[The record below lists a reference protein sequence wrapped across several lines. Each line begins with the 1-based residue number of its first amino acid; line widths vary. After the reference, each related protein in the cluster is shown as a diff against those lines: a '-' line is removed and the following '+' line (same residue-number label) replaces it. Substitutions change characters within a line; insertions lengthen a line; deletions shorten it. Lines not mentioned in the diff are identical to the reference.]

1 MDGNRRY
8 EVVTSCDHLHGSHA
22 SYSDRTQM
30 LGHNTSLYAD
40 IWMRDKMFSAT
51 QFMECQMDSYMPAFF
66 TGLFVFFRQVAA
78 LFSQSVFVFS

>member
-30 LGHNTSLYAD
+30 LGHNMSLYAD
-40 IWMRDKMFSAT
+40 IWTRDKMFSAT
-51 QFMECQMDSYMPAFF
+51 VHGMSSGF
-66 TGLFVFFRQVAA
+66 
-78 LFSQSVFVFS
+78 

>member
-30 LGHNTSLYAD
+30 LGHNTRLYAD
-40 IWMRDKMFSAT
+40 IWTRDKMFSAT
-51 QFMECQMDSYMPAFF
+51 VHEMSSGFVTAFS
-66 TGLFVFFRQVAA
+66 TGSFVFFTK
-78 LFSQSVFVFS
+78 